1 MKKTRW
7 RAPYNK
13 QGKTNFPERERPG
26 VYLIKNLPENEIVYV
41 GYSGNNLY
49 RTMYR
54 HFQQWSHSEQ
64 PVVTYANKNLADYVC
79 RVIYCTP
86 KQAATLE
93 EMLILKH
100 KPKDNPQKLDFYGSK
115 KTSYQ
120 EEVLEK
126 YYEAEIVA
134 PF

>member
-7 RAPYNK
+7 KEPYKND
-13 QGKTNFPERERPG
+13 GRTNFPDRERPG
-26 VYLIKNLPENEIVYV
+26 VYLIKEKASGKIVYV

-54 HFQQWSHSEQ
+54 HFQQWTHSDQ
-64 PVVTYANKNLADYVC
+64 PVITYANKGPGNYLC

-86 KQAATLE
+86 KQAVTLE
-93 EMLILKH
+93 ELLILKH
-100 KPKDNPQKLDFYGSK
+100 EPSDNPQKLDFYGSK
-115 KTSYQ
+115 LTGYQ
-120 EEVLEK
+120 EQVLES
-126 YYEAEIVA
+126 YYSADIVA